1 MDSPPGFSVFPPRST
16 LIGPRKRT
24 EEKEKRVHE
33 GKIIIKDTRETKK
46 KSAFEELIKTTGA
59 MGSRVGASPLVLSPK
74 SAVKK
79 SFQLRFPGPDGEVE
93 VLSAGA
99 SSKREMRKVR
109 REIDYKMLTEGSSGK
124 GKPASTQK
132 GFIVITLENTIEITD
147 ESTGYTESKTI
158 SKALSR
164 HRGVI
169 KAMFL
174 DNDSFR
180 PSKELKKRLGLS

>member
-1 MDSPPGFSVFPPRST
+1 MDSPSGFSVFPPRST
-16 LIGPRKRT
+16 LTGSRKRAS
-24 EEKEKRVHE
+24 EEKKRVHE
-33 GKIIIKDTRETKK
+33 GKIIIKDPREAKK
-46 KSAFEELIKTTGA
+46 KSAFVKLIKATGA
-59 MGSRVGASPLVLSPK
+59 MGSRVGASPPVLSPK
-74 SAVKK
+74 SAIKK
-79 SFQLRFPGPDGEVE
+79 AIQLRFPVPDEEVE
-93 VLSAGA
+93 VLSAGE

-109 REIDYKMLTEGSSGK
+109 REIDYKMLTKGSSGE
-124 GKPASTQK
+124 GKSASTQK

-158 SKALSR
+158 AKALSR